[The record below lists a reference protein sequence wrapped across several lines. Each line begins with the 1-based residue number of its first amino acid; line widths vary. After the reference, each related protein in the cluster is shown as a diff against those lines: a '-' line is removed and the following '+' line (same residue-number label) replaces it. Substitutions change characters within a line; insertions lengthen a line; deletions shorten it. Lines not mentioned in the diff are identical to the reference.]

1 MRTAGHTVGDLLREW
16 RQRRRLSQLELAC
29 EAEISSR
36 HLSFIETGRS
46 QPSREMVLQIAEAL
60 AVPMRE
66 RNVLLVAAGFA
77 PIFAQR
83 SLDDPALAAVRN
95 AIDLVLAAQKPYPAF
110 AIDRQWRVVAS
121 NAALPQMYA
130 GVMPALLQP
139 PVNVL
144 RLSLHP
150 QGLAPRIANFREW
163 RAHLLA
169 CTRRRIDITG
179 DQALADLLREVGDYP
194 IPAGKAPAQGSASEY
209 AVAVPFKIVTSAGLL
224 SFFSTTTVFGTPV
237 DVTLS
242 ELALELFFPAD
253 AATVETVQRL
263 AGKAANTSHQA
274 TAAAE

>member
-1 MRTAGHTVGDLLREW
+1 MDKPRPSIGDLLREW
-16 RQRRRLSQLELAC
+16 RQRRRLSQLELAS

-36 HLSFIETGRS
+36 HLSFLETGRS
-46 QPSREMVLQIAEAL
+46 QPSREMVLHLAEAL
-60 AVPMRE
+60 DVPMRE
-66 RNVLLVAAGFA
+66 RNVLLVAAGYA

-83 SLDDPALAAVRN
+83 SLDDPALAVARN
-95 AIDLVLAAQKPYPAF
+95 AIDLILEAQKPYPAF
-110 AIDRQWRVVAS
+110 AIDRHWLVVAS
-121 NAALPQMYA
+121 NAALPELYT
-130 GVMPALLQP
+130 GVLPALLQP
-139 PVNVL
+139 PINAL

-169 CTRRRIDITG
+169 ATRRRLDITG
-179 DQALADLLREVGDYP
+179 DKVLAELLREVSEYP
-194 IPAGKAPAQGSASEY
+194 VPAGKALPQAAPNEY

-253 AATVETVQRL
+253 AATAEIVQRL
-263 AGKAANTSHQA
+263 AGA
-274 TAAAE
+274 THATKRTIAAA